1 MVKKGVLLLMLLF
14 SCWRINSHA
23 VQAKTYDYKP
33 DQPIVMKNAGVHIT
47 LLNYQI
53 LTTPLPKFE
62 YSDTDELERYL
73 LATFEMSVV
82 KNGRKWTTGRYDYHL
97 EVGPNELSPIDEDIP
112 KQLKKGTLLNTKS
125 ELTVKPGKHKR
136 YTVLFVLYPITCKQS
151 ISRKSPAKMGC
162 LPAKSH
168 QMGGSKHAI
177 FNSISAVTTA

>member
-82 KNGRKWTTGRYDYHL
+82 KNGRLVVMIIIWRSVLTNYHQL
-97 EVGPNELSPIDEDIP
+97 MRPFRNN
-112 KQLKKGTLLNTKS
+112 LKKGHS
-125 ELTVKPGKHKR
+125 
-136 YTVLFVLYPITCKQS
+136 
-151 ISRKSPAKMGC
+151 
-162 LPAKSH
+162 
-168 QMGGSKHAI
+168 
-177 FNSISAVTTA
+177 

>member
-97 EVGPNELSPIDEDIP
+97 EVGPNELSPVDEAIP

-136 YTVLFVLYPITCKQS
+136 YTVLFMLYPNNDQQLMVDTGADNVQTINLQKIPSQNGVFAS
-151 ISRKSPAKMGC
+151 QVAPN
-162 LPAKSH
+162 
-168 QMGGSKHAI
+168 GGQ
-177 FNSISAVTTA
+177 